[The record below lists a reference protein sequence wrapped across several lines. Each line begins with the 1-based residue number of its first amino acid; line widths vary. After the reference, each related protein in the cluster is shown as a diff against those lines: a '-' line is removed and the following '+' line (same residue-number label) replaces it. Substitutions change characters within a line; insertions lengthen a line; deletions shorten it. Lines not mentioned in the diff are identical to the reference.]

1 MCGEGDVLKL
11 AAPWFDFVVQALD
24 LGGVAEQVVGQGA
37 FDGVTGNHHAILF
50 AVAPRLEQLST
61 DLGL

>member
-1 MCGEGDVLKL
+1 
-11 AAPWFDFVVQALD
+11 
-24 LGGVAEQVVGQGA
+24 VGQGA